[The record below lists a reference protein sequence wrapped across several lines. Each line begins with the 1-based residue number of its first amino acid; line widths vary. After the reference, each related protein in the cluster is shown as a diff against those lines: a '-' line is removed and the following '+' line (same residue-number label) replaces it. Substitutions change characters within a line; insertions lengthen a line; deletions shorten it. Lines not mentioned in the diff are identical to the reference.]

1 MADHQ
6 IILIGTQSAISHIQK
21 YRQMHPGNFL
31 PKGLSESNFD
41 TRMNSKTMSP
51 ASAAN
56 TTNRVPRTLQ
66 EPQKTGLSRSPAIA
80 SNNRVPKSRRPP
92 TLPVKPATGLVRG
105 GVLAKNKKDGL
116 ISKPHNRNLAGQADA
131 TAALNARK
139 DTVAS
144 KQPIRNFASP
154 SSTRLVS
161 TTAAPSFRK
170 ETLASRQAT
179 QNLELPASAKPVIVP
194 PEVDKWKAKY
204 EEQLA
209 EAERTRSELNQALAN
224 NETQREEISKLKSSE
239 EKASAELA
247 YYRDEFDKV
256 EAQAKLAGKLQTDL
270 NIAHHVVIPPL
281 QEQNK
286 ILKQELDRL
295 LTVPESA
302 QEPKGLHKEPK
313 MRSSAN
319 DRAKLSEKVI
329 TEQKDYIGT
338 LEKINET
345 LNEKYL
351 KSVTEVS
358 NQKTRYAILE
368 GQKLD
373 LESEAENH
381 QNRIMQLTND
391 VTQLEAE
398 KEGIELEIRSIANDA
413 SKANE
418 ASDHIK
424 ENRCAYLESQNS
436 DLLAKA
442 EDHENRIMQLTNDV
456 AELEAEKEGLEL
468 QIRSMAREVSMNE
481 PKSMSLDAHTPS
493 QDAQSVAVVK
503 KNPQVS
509 MPTPTFSGAGNL
521 RAQPIDK
528 HPWEISSSGLTWV
541 DLPQLNAH
549 QSWPKP
555 PLDKDL
561 RITIN
566 VGATASGN
574 MSLLKRIASITTKGT
589 GFQINGPV
597 EVAKALENGMK
608 EAQIEADS
616 EKTKNLELQKVI
628 WEHVQEI
635 ERLKKQECSVAKHR
649 SLSDQLTAMQAQ
661 FEMQELFLADY
672 RRQLPESKTTK

>member
-1 MADHQ
+1 MYAEPLTMSDHQ
-6 IILIGTQSAISHIQK
+6 VILISTQAAINYIQK
-21 YRQMHPGNFL
+21 YRQMRPESFL
-31 PKGLSESNFD
+31 PKDLPESNLD
-41 TRMNSKTMSP
+41 TKMNSKTTSP

-56 TTNRVPRTLQ
+56 TSNGVPRTLQ
-66 EPQKTGLSRSPAIA
+66 EPPKTGLSRSPAIA

-105 GVLAKNKKDGL
+105 GVLAKNKKDGVV
-116 ISKPHNRNLAGQADA
+116 SRPHNRNLAGQADA
-131 TAALNARK
+131 TAAPNAREN
-139 DTVAS
+139 TLAS
-144 KQPIRNFASP
+144 KQSIRNFASP
-154 SSTRLVS
+154 ASTRPVS
-161 TTAAPSFRK
+161 ATATPSFRK

-209 EAERTRSELNQALAN
+209 EAELMRSELNQALAN
-224 NETQREEISKLKSSE
+224 NETQREEIHKLKSSE
-239 EKASAELA
+239 KKASAEMA

-256 EAQAKLAGKLQTDL
+256 EAQAKLAGQLQTDL
-270 NIAHHVVIPPL
+270 NNAHHVIIPPL

-295 LTVPESA
+295 LTALEST
-302 QEPKGLHKEPK
+302 QEHEGLQEEPQ
-313 MRSSAN
+313 MGSSTN

-351 KSVTEVS
+351 KLVTEVS
-358 NQKTRYAILE
+358 NHKTRCAILE

-373 LESEAENH
+373 LESEAEKH

-398 KEGIELEIRSIANDA
+398 KEGIELEIHSIANEA

-442 EDHENRIMQLTNDV
+442 EDHENRIMQLTNDL

-468 QIRSMAREVSMNE
+468 QICSMANEVPINE
-481 PKSMSLDAHTPS
+481 PKSMSLDAHTPF

-503 KNPQVS
+503 AQPPQVS
-509 MPTPTFSGAGNL
+509 MPTPTFSGASNL
-521 RAQPIDK
+521 HAQPIDK
-528 HPWEISSSGLTWV
+528 HPW
-541 DLPQLNAH
+541 
-549 QSWPKP
+549 
-555 PLDKDL
+555 
-561 RITIN
+561 
-566 VGATASGN
+566 
-574 MSLLKRIASITTKGT
+574 
-589 GFQINGPV
+589 
-597 EVAKALENGMK
+597 
-608 EAQIEADS
+608 
-616 EKTKNLELQKVI
+616 
-628 WEHVQEI
+628 
-635 ERLKKQECSVAKHR
+635 
-649 SLSDQLTAMQAQ
+649 
-661 FEMQELFLADY
+661 
-672 RRQLPESKTTK
+672 